1 MNVPQIVRF
10 WEVKGVG
17 LENEVLDDVASCC
30 FFTSFSKGFL
40 FSDYSLWT
48 F

>member
-30 FFTSFSKGFL
+30 FFYVVFEGVPF
-40 FSDYSLWT
+40 F
-48 F
+48 